1 MNHTNLK
8 ILSLNCCSLR
18 SSGKQANLLALIAE
32 HNPDIIC
39 GCESHLDGSYSS
51 AEVFPS
57 NYIILRKDRL
67 EGAGGVF
74 LCVNASL
81 NVSEE
86 SELDVN
92 AEIVWAKITLPRQ
105 DSIHLCSFYRPPD
118 SSIDPIL
125 QLQTSL
131 NSLISR
137 STATHTARPLL
148 KLNHSVLLV
157 MYNWLK
163 GFKCEMNGQIQYYF
177 ALLRQ

>member
-1 MNHTNLK
+1 M
-8 ILSLNCCSLR
+8 
-18 SSGKQANLLALIAE
+18 AA
-32 HNPDIIC
+32 
-39 GCESHLDGSYSS
+39 CESHLDGSYSS

-137 STATHTARPLL
+137 STEFPNIILMGDFNFPSIVWSDGSGQLNACPTYGTELNTLFLDVINDVGFEQLVTSPTRNNHVLDLVFQLIPL
-148 KLNHSVLLV
+148 S
-157 MYNWLK
+157 
-163 GFKCEMNGQIQYYF
+163 
-177 ALLRQ
+177 